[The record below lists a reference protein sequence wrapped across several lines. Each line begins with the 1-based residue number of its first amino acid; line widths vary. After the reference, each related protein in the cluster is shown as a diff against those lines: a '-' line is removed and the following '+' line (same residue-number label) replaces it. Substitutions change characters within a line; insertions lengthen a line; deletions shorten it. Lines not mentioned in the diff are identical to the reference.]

1 MGRSLESYH
10 SWPEVVKAL
19 DRLLMAARRR
29 RLELDPACD
38 AAEGCR
44 REAAAAA
51 VALLAAV
58 GLLAKE
64 ARS

>member
-29 RLELDPACD
+29 RLAHDPTCDPAE
-38 AAEGCR
+38 AWR
-44 REAAAAA
+44 RESAAAA

-58 GLLAKE
+58 GVLAEE

>member
-29 RLELDPACD
+29 RLELDPTCD
-38 AAEGCR
+38 PAEASR

-51 VALLAAV
+51 VALVAAV
-58 GLLAKE
+58 AILAGGG
-64 ARS
+64 RS